1 MRLRVMRVGTLAAT
15 AVLATWTLTAIPASA
30 TPRCFGRPATIVGT
44 SGPDRLRGTDGRDV
58 IVGLDGEDSLKGFA
72 GNDLLCGGRG
82 GDLVVGG
89 DGRDSLDGGG
99 GADGIQPG
107 AGNDL
112 VRGGSTA
119 FDDVRYPDATG
130 PIDGS
135 LVTGVVSGMGTDTL
149 ESGIEQIV
157 GGPFDDVIEG
167 NDEFN
172 VLIGLAGNDTISALG
187 GDFDALVGGAGDDI
201 LDGGDGFDFDENY
214 FVDAFM
220 SSDILAGPVTVNLLT
235 GTATGNGNDT
245 LVAIEA
251 ASGSMGDDVMTGNAE
266 NNDFVVLM
274 EGNDRADGGA
284 GDDTIDGGEGVD
296 ILDGGPGVDL
306 LGFLDLPAGITVNL
320 STSTDSEGDT
330 FVNFE
335 NVFGTFFDDSITG
348 NDSPNELSGFGGSD
362 QIFGLGGDDMIF
374 GGGGQDT
381 ADGGLGSD
389 LCVAET
395 ETACETDPPPAAMRG
410 AAYPAILL
418 K

>member
-1 MRLRVMRVGTLAAT
+1 MNRSRRLLA
-15 AVLATWTLTAIPASA
+15 LAPASLLVIGILALPASA
-30 TPRCFGRPATIVGT
+30 AVPRCFGQRATIVGT
-44 SGPDRLRGTDGRDV
+44 AGDDRLRGTPGRDV
-58 IVGLDGEDSLKGFA
+58 IVGRGGGDLIRGRG
-72 GNDLLCGGRG
+72 GNDLLCGGG
-82 GDLVVGG
+82 GSDLVFGG
-89 DGRDSLDGGG
+89 DGRDRLHGG
-99 GADGIQPG
+99 GAPDGLQPG

-112 VRGGSTA
+112 IVGGGSQ

-130 PIDGS
+130 PITGS
-135 LVTGVVSGMGTDTL
+135 LVTGQVTGLGRDTL

-167 NDEFN
+167 NDDFN
-172 VLIGLAGNDTISALG
+172 LLIGLAGNDTLTALG
-187 GDFDALVGGAGDDI
+187 GDDGLVGGAGDDV
-201 LDGGDGFDFDENY
+201 LDGGDGFDFAENY